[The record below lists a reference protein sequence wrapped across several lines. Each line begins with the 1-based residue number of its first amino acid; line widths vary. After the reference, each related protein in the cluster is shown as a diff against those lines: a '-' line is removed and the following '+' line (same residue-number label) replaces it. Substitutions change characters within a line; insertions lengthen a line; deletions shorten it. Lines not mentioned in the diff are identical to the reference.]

1 MQDAPDPKPSP
12 RFPEV
17 WLTRALYAVAA
28 LSTLWLLVQILMY
41 GYGRDQGIYATVAD
55 TILRGGMPYR
65 DAWDFKPPGIFV
77 VFAVTRALL
86 GHGQWA
92 IRLVEVLGLGS
103 MIYALTILSRRFF
116 GDAKVG
122 ILGGALAVL
131 VHAQLEFWHTA
142 QPESFGGIVLIWAI
156 VAATYESSD
165 RRRQLAA
172 WALSGAL
179 YAAAGLLKP
188 PLVGGAAVSALF
200 VSLRLYRAR
209 SRFAVSDWL
218 LPASLMAAGGTLIVC
233 VCALWFV
240 ARGAWRDLY
249 ETLFVFTPH
258 YTSLGWKGYAFSGLL
273 YYAFEQW
280 SVGYSS
286 IIAFFLV
293 PAIVM
298 RPVFARE
305 REGLWHVLGI
315 VFVQLVG
322 VTMQRKF
329 FPYHYGATF
338 LLAGFLAGLGV
349 YKAWRLA
356 LAHRFIGV
364 SAFCIASYASL
375 FGRTATRDTD
385 EDFLH
390 RCLQRQSW
398 LLTSRS
404 AEDKA
409 ELDGRL
415 YSVADVSYAADYD
428 VAMLLRERLS
438 PADRVFIWGFEPL
451 IYDLSERRP
460 ASRYIYNVP
469 QRVPWFRET
478 AQARLIDD
486 LYRTTPKAIVVEHRD
501 VFPIV
506 TGNNLDSADSL
517 KQFPALRDL
526 IARRYDLD
534 TTIEDFDVYFAR
546 D

>member
-1 MQDAPDPKPSP
+1 MDAPDPKLS

-17 WLTRALYAVAA
+17 VLTRALYAVAIV
-28 LSTLWLLVQILMY
+28 STLWLFVQILMY

-55 TILRGGMPYR
+55 TILHGGMPYK

-77 VFAVTRALL
+77 VYAVTRAVL

-92 IRLVEVLGLGS
+92 IRLVEVLGLAS

-116 GDAKVG
+116 GEPKVG
-122 ILGGALAVL
+122 LLGGALAVL

-142 QPESFGGIVLIWAI
+142 QPESFGGIVLVWAI
-156 VAATYESSD
+156 VAATYESTD
-165 RRRQLAA
+165 KRRQLAA

-188 PLVGGAAVSALF
+188 PLVGGAAISALF
-200 VSLRLYRAR
+200 VSYRLYRAR
-209 SRFAVSDWL
+209 ARFAVSDWL
-218 LPASLMAAGGTLIVC
+218 RPAALMAAGGTFVVSL
-233 VCALWFV
+233 CALWF
-240 ARGAWRDLY
+240 ALRGAWHDLY

-286 IIAFFLV
+286 TIALFLLL
-293 PAIVM
+293 AIVM
-298 RPVFARE
+298 RPVSPRE

-349 YKAWRLA
+349 YKAWQLA
-356 LAHRFIGV
+356 LSHRFAGV
-364 SAFCIASYASL
+364 AVFSAATYASL

-385 EDFLH
+385 DDFLH
-390 RCLQRQSW
+390 RCLERQSW
-398 LLTSRS
+398 LLSSRS
-404 AEDKA
+404 AEEKA
-409 ELDGRL
+409 KLDGRL

-438 PADRVFIWGFEPL
+438 PADRVFVWGFEPM

-460 ASRYIYNVP
+460 ASRYIYDVA
-469 QRVPWFRET
+469 QRVPWYRD
-478 AQARLIDD
+478 AARSLLMDD
-486 LYRTTPKAIVVEHRD
+486 LYRTPPKAIVVEHRD

-506 TGNNLDSADSL
+506 TGNNIDSADSL
-517 KQFPALRDL
+517 TQFPALRDL
-526 IARRYDLD
+526 IAKRYDLD